1 MLLVT
6 VVCSDPECTEE
17 REIAV
22 GDLDEIENHVCDCSH
37 GFVVVTVSELDES
50 PQPASLI
57 SLPERA
63 PAPSRRAA

>member
-6 VVCSDPECTEE
+6 VACSDPACAEE

-22 GDLDEIENHVCDCSH
+22 EDLDAIDDTVCECGH
-37 GFVVVTVSELDES
+37 GFVVVSVSELAETAQS
-50 PQPASLI
+50 GSLI
-57 SLPERA
+57 SLPERK

>member
-6 VVCSDPECTEE
+6 VVCSDPECVEE

-22 GDLDEIENHVCDCSH
+22 EDLDAIEATVCDCGH
-37 GFVVVTVSELDES
+37 GFVVVSVSELDEPS
-50 PQPASLI
+50 RTGSLI
-57 SLPERA
+57 SLPERK